1 MTVEVVAAVIERRDG
16 RFLLAQRPS
25 GKVYSG
31 WWEFPGGKV
40 EAGERPRDAL
50 ARELQEELGIDLV
63 EAYPWV
69 TRVHSYEH
77 ATVRLNFFRV
87 KAWSGDPHPREGQ
100 SIQWQEPGLQTVEPM
115 LPANAPILAA
125 LTLPQTYAITDAQRV
140 GTGLQLTRLEARLH
154 SGLRLVGVREPG
166 MDAAQRAR
174 FTGDVIAMAH
184 QFGARVIV
192 KPGGEHPEADGVHYG
207 ARDLLAL
214 TGRPRG
220 GRIVGASCHTSAE
233 LAHAIR
239 LELDFAVLGPVLPT
253 LSHPG
258 APTLGWGGF
267 ARIAAGS
274 GIPVYAIGGLGDE
287 DRMAAWSAGAHGIAM
302 ISAAWRD

>member
-16 RFLLAQRPS
+16 HFLLAQRPP
-25 GKVYSG
+25 GKIYAG

-40 EAGERPRDAL
+40 EAGERHQDAL
-50 ARELQEELGIDLV
+50 ARELHEELGIDPV
-63 EAYPWV
+63 ESYPWV

-87 KAWSGDPHPREGQ
+87 KAWRGDPHPREGQ
-100 SIQWQEPGLQTVEPM
+100 SIRWQAPGLQTVEPM
-115 LPANAPILAA
+115 LPANAPVLAA
-125 LTLPQTYAITDAQRV
+125 LILPQTYAITDAQHL
-140 GTGLQLTRLEARLH
+140 GTGLQLARLEARLH

-166 MDAAQRAR
+166 MDAEQRAL
-174 FTGDVIAMAH
+174 FTADVIAMAH
-184 QFGARVIV
+184 AFGARVIV
-192 KPGGEHPEADGVHYG
+192 KPGGEHSHADGVHYS

-214 TGRPRG
+214 TERPR
-220 GRIVGASCHTSAE
+220 GRIVGASCHTCEE
-233 LAHAIR
+233 LDHAIR
-239 LELDFAVLGPVLPT
+239 LELDFAVVGPVMPT
-253 LSHPG
+253 PSHPG

-267 ARIAAGS
+267 ARIAGGS

-287 DRMAAWSAGAHGIAM
+287 DRMAAWNAGAHGIAM